1 MNRKHLYG
9 FTLVEM
15 MIAVTLSLILMAG
28 VFKVMNSSKQTYA
41 LQSELATLQEN
52 ARFVMD
58 DISYNIRMAGYYGF
72 STANPSEGDVP
83 PGINLAAF
91 QCPNNKC
98 DDNFPDSD
106 SLTLTAFG
114 QDGKLELR
122 QYDKDIPEG
131 SPNGIAIPDNFDGLS
146 ESDAKNILI
155 GVKKVNLGQLGII
168 GSGKNFYLKEGSPLP
183 QQIVDGK
190 TNYLVISNFARARFY
205 EIGAID
211 ATNYKIT
218 LGNIYGTVSD
228 ESSAGFAWPVEVF
241 DSSRIRTTHYEV
253 VKINTAGTSDTF
265 QCRVNSAPC
274 YLLFKCANAPCT
286 ANEKNRNR
294 PEYALLLEGVENIQ
308 VRYGI
313 DTDGDE
319 TVNTFVSNP
328 TTVATARVVSV
339 RINLLMR
346 TVSRRFDMKETTDRV
361 FDLDTGLSY
370 PADDSS
376 APNVSAANVYNPSQ
390 ENEQEEWGF
399 RHRLF
404 TSTVKV
410 RN

>member
-9 FTLVEM
+9 LTLVEM

-72 STANPSEGDVP
+72 STANPTEGDVP
-83 PGINLAAF
+83 PDINLAAF
-91 QCPNNKC
+91 QCPDNKC
-98 DDNFPDSD
+98 DENFPDSD

-114 QDGKLELR
+114 QDGKLALR
-122 QYDKDIPEG
+122 QYDKDTPEG
-131 SPNGIAIPDNFDGLS
+131 SPNGIAIPDHFDGIS
-146 ESDAKNILI
+146 ESDTKNILI
-155 GVKKVNLGQLGII
+155 GVKRVNLGQLGIV

-183 QQIVDGK
+183 QQTVDGK
-190 TNYLVISNFARARFY
+190 TNYLVVSNFARARFY

-211 ATNYKIT
+211 TTNNKIT
-218 LGNIYGTVSD
+218 LGNLYGTVSD
-228 ESSAGFAWPVEVF
+228 ESSTGFAWPVEVF

-253 VKINTAGTSDTF
+253 VKINNTGSSETF
-265 QCRVNSAPC
+265 QCRENSVPC
-274 YLLFKCANAPCT
+274 YLLFKCTNAPCT
-286 ANEKNRNR
+286 ANERNRNK
-294 PEYALLLEGVENIQ
+294 PEYALLMEGVENIQ
-308 VRYGI
+308 IRYGI
-313 DTDGDE
+313 DTDGNGI
-319 TVNTFVSNP
+319 VNTFVSNP

-339 RINLLMR
+339 RITLLMR
-346 TVSRRFDMKETTDRV
+346 TVSRRFDVKETTDRV
-361 FDLDTGLSY
+361 FDLSTGLSY
-370 PADDSS
+370 AADDTS
-376 APNVSAANVYNPSQ
+376 APNVSEANVYSPFK
-390 ENEQEEWGF
+390 ENEKEEQGF

>member
-1 MNRKHLYG
+1 MNRKHHNG

-131 SPNGIAIPDNFDGLS
+131 NPNGIAIPDNFDGLS
-146 ESDAKNILI
+146 ESDAKSILL
-155 GVKKVNLGQLGII
+155 GVKKVNLGQLGIV

-183 QQIVDGK
+183 QQTVDGK
-190 TNYLVISNFARARFY
+190 ANYLVISNFARARFY

-211 ATNYKIT
+211 AANYRIT
-218 LGNIYGTVSD
+218 LGNIYGTVND
-228 ESSAGFAWPVEVF
+228 ESSAGFTWPVEVF
-241 DSSRIRTTHYEV
+241 DSSKIKTTHYEM
-253 VKINTAGTSDTF
+253 VKINTAGTTDTF
-265 QCRVNSAPC
+265 QCPVNSAPC
-274 YLLFKCANAPCT
+274 YILFKCANAPCT
-286 ANEKNRNR
+286 ANEKNRNK
-294 PEYALLLEGVENIQ
+294 PEYALLMEGVENIQ
-308 VRYGI
+308 IRYGI

-319 TVNTFVSNP
+319 IVNTFASNP
-328 TTVATARVVSV
+328 TAIATAKVVSV
-339 RINLLMR
+339 RVNLLMR
-346 TVSRRFDMKETTDRV
+346 TVSRRFDTAETTDRV

-370 PADDSS
+370 TADDNS
-376 APNVSAANVYNPSQ
+376 APNVSAANVYNPAK
-390 ENEQEEWGF
+390 ENEQEEKGF